1 MEQQQLKNIIEAVL
15 MSAEKPLKVDDIEA
29 LFAGGNDM
37 PARDEIRKTLKE
49 LGEDYE
55 NRGFELKEVS
65 SGFRIQVRQDY
76 SDWVGRLW
84 EEKPARYTRALLET
98 IALIA
103 YRQPITR
110 GGIEEVRGV
119 SVSSNII
126 RTLMERE
133 WIKVLGHK
141 DVPGKPALYGTTKE
155 FLDYFNLKS
164 LQDLPSLAEIKDLDQ
179 IHQELDL
186 NIDNTDSAQENSDDE
201 STATDTDA
209 GSEEAGEATEEVDEA
224 ADVNTVPATADND
237 ASFEEEGDVKL
248 SDAETGSEEE
258 AEKSDLNTVAAEA
271 VDVESVSDVQHS
283 GTSDT
288 ETGSEEVDEDPAVNK
303 VAMEADDDESV
314 EEDEFAES
322 EPRVQSVAS

>member
-15 MSAEKPLKVDDIEA
+15 MSADKPLKVNDIEV
-29 LFAGGNDM
+29 LFAGDADM
-37 PARDEIRKTLKE
+37 PSRDEIRKALQQ

-55 NRGFELKEVS
+55 NRGFELKEVA

-84 EEKPARYTRALLET
+84 EEKPARYSRALLET

-110 GGIEEVRGV
+110 GEIEEVRGV

-126 RTLMERE
+126 KTLMERE

-164 LQDLPSLAEIKDLDQ
+164 LEDLPSLAEIKDLDQ
-179 IHQELDL
+179 IHHELDL
-186 NIDNTDSAQENSDDE
+186 DIDHADTADDSKDADSTDADR
-201 STATDTDA
+201 DA
-209 GSEEAGEATEEVDEA
+209 GSEEVDEA
-224 ADVNTVPATADND
+224 TDVKTVPATAGND
-237 ASFEEEGDVKL
+237 ASFEED
-248 SDAETGSEEE
+248 SDTESDDTETAPEEE
-258 AEKSDLNTVAAEA
+258 EDDAGLNTVAAEA
-271 VDVESVSDVQHS
+271 DDVESVAELGRSESSV
-283 GTSDT
+283 T
-288 ETGSEEVDEDPAVNK
+288 ETGSDEAGDDQSADED
-303 VAMEADDDESV
+303 D
-314 EEDEFAES
+314 FAEA
-322 EPRVQSVAS
+322 EPRAQSVAG